1 MERSQND
8 ELSGVP
14 ATVLHGSV
22 MIVESDA
29 AYARVLRA
37 YLELRGWS
45 PIACTAREAM
55 RDLPSLRPRAL
66 VLDFDAPD
74 VDAFELLH
82 VMSDVLHGTQV
93 LVCSRYPEP
102 QEPERSSLRE
112 LGVSHWLRRPYS
124 MEQLAGA
131 LTEMEGVSA
140 ALGSGALAQAP
151 FEA

>member
-14 ATVLHGSV
+14 AAVLHGSV

-45 PIACTAREAM
+45 PVACSAREAM
-55 RDLPSLRPRAL
+55 RDLHALRPRAL

-74 VDAFELLH
+74 MDAFELLH
-82 VMSDVLHGTQV
+82 GVSDLLHGTQV

-102 QEPERSSLRE
+102 PEPERSSLRE
-112 LGVSHWLRRPYS
+112 LGVTHWLRRPYS
-124 MEQLAGA
+124 VAQLERA
-131 LTEMEGVSA
+131 LSEMESVSSTP
-140 ALGSGALAQAP
+140 GSLSHAP
-151 FEA
+151 LEA